1 MTQELEHKF
10 VSELEENQNIVHKIC
25 KIYTDDPEAHNDL
38 FQEITIQLWKAYP
51 KFRGDAK
58 FSTWMYRIA
67 LNTAITLYRKSKRQ
81 VKTQDFDTV
90 LYKVKAKEYDD
101 TEEKQLQLMYDAI
114 KQLNDIEKAL
124 VFLYLED
131 KNYKEIA
138 DTIGITEVNA
148 RVKMNRIKT
157 KLKNILNP

>member
-1 MTQELEHKF
+1 MTKELEHKF
-10 VSELEENQNIVHKIC
+10 IIELEENQNIVHKIC
-25 KIYTDDPEAHNDL
+25 KIYTDNTDAHNDL

-81 VKTQDFDTV
+81 IRTQDFDSV
-90 LYKVKAKEYDD
+90 LFKVKATTYDD
-101 TEEKQLQLMYDAI
+101 TEEQQLKLMYDAI

-131 KNYKEIA
+131 KNYKEIS
-138 DTIGITEVNA
+138 DTIGISEVNA
-148 RVKMNRIKT
+148 RVKMNRVKT

>member
-1 MTQELEHKF
+1 MTKDLEHKF
-10 VSELEENQNIVHKIC
+10 VSELESNQNIVHKIC
-25 KIYTDDPEAHNDL
+25 KIYTDCPDEHKDL

-51 KFRGDAK
+51 KFRGEAK

-81 VKTQDFDTV
+81 LSPDKLDPV
-90 LYKVKAKEYDD
+90 LYKVKSVEYDD
-101 TEEKQLQLMYDAI
+101 SEEQQLSLMYDAI

-131 KNYKEIA
+131 KNYREISE
-138 DTIGITEVNA
+138 TMGISEINA
-148 RVKMNRIKT
+148 RVKMNRIKK